1 MALPN
6 NGLLPAS
13 FRGVP
18 FIVTNDDIGGGRRQ
32 VVHQYP
38 GRDDP
43 WTEDMGREARRFR
56 FRGFILD
63 GSIRFAGG
71 PVQLQRALLLAAF
84 EKSGAGMLTHPTLG
98 ILQVCVTR
106 FSIGQDLG
114 AGRMSNVDVEFVESG
129 KRNFPSI
136 LSSSSGLLSAANL
149 GKIALAVDGVRL
161 VALAT
166 AAGGRRQDMNATA
179 AAWSEKAIALGT
191 DATSL
196 HRLAALLPGNYG
208 RFSAGGNAG
217 LDGQPGATYPADT
230 TISTLIGV
238 ASGARVAIQAAAQ
251 SLMTAAAT
259 TDLGYAQDVATS
271 IVAMIQALADAC
283 ADPADAIR
291 LLEQVLLFAPAR
303 TEASTQIGLAITGM
317 VQRAAAS
324 SLVIAVGQYQ
334 PSSADDAAAMVQRI
348 VGLIDTV
355 ATAAADA
362 GDRET
367 YTALSSAL
375 GAVVRDL
382 RARGA
387 TLARIKTFTT
397 PRALPALVLAQRWY
411 ADADRA
417 PQIVTQSNAPSP
429 LFQPTTIQALAA

>member
-6 NGLLPAS
+6 SGLLPAS

-18 FIVTNDDIGGGRRQ
+18 FVVTNDEIGGGRRQ

-71 PVQLQRALLLAAF
+71 PVQLQRSLLIAAL
-84 EKSGAGMLTHPTLG
+84 ERSGAGMLTHPTLG

-106 FSIGQDLG
+106 FNVGQELD
-114 AGRMSNVDVEFVESG
+114 AGRKSSVDIEFVESG

-149 GKIALAVDGVRL
+149 GKLALAVDGVRL
-161 VALAT
+161 IALAA
-166 AAGGRRQDMNATA
+166 AAGGRRQDMRITA
-179 AAWSEKAIALGT
+179 ASWSSKAIALSA

-196 HRLAALLPGNYG
+196 HRLTAQLPGNYG

-217 LDGQPGATYPADT
+217 FSDRTSVAYSAGT
-230 TISTLIGV
+230 TVATLIGV
-238 ASGARVAIQAAAQ
+238 ASGARVGIAAAAQ
-251 SLMTAAAT
+251 ALMTAVST
-259 TDLGYAQDVATS
+259 TDLGYAQDVASS
-271 IVAMIQALADAC
+271 IVAMVQALADAC

-291 LLEQVLLFAPAR
+291 LLEQLLGYDPGR
-303 TEASTQIGLAITGM
+303 TEATTAIGLAVCGM
-317 VQRAAAS
+317 VRRAAAS
-324 SLVIAVGQYQ
+324 SLVIAAGQYQ
-334 PSSADDAAAMVQRI
+334 PTSANDAAAMVQRL
-348 VGLIDTV
+348 VALIDAE
-355 ATAAADA
+355 ATIAADA

-367 YTALSSAL
+367 YSALTAAL

-387 TLARIKTFTT
+387 NLAQVRTFRS
-397 PRALPALVLAQRWY
+397 PRATPAIVLAQRWY
-411 ADADRA
+411 RDPTRA
-417 PQIVTQSNAPSP
+417 AQLVTQSGVPSP
-429 LFQPTTIQALAA
+429 LFMPTELLALSA